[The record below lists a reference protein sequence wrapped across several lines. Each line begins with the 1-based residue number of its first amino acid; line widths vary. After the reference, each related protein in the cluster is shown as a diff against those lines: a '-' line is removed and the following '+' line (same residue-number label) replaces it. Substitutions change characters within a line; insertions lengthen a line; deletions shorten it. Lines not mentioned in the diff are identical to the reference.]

1 MLLLFIES
9 NQLISDFVVAE
20 VTWKCMQFT
29 STETCGDYSVLS
41 LESIELLG
49 EKKNHKTM
57 NLTLK
62 PSNLSSRTCT
72 FFALLNMPEKI

>member
-9 NQLISDFVVAE
+9 NQLISDFVVAG

-29 STETCGDYSVLS
+29 PTETCGDYSVLS

-49 EKKNHKTM
+49 EKK
-57 NLTLK
+57 K
-62 PSNLSSRTCT
+62 PQDHESYT
-72 FFALLNMPEKI
+72 